1 MTGWGSRQGPL
12 ATDYGRL
19 TETELRMA
27 DSESETAEG
36 LARSFNAL
44 IDEKAWE
51 TDVPE
56 TQTVAVAQTSTA
68 ASTNPPSL
76 PHLLEALLFVG
87 GVPLTAE
94 RAAAAIRGLTS
105 SQFAQAIA
113 SLNRDYRRQAGN
125 RQHSRRGVRSVG
137 PPTGAPESDRG
148 GAARRI
154 RTERGL
160 VRNDATVS

>member
-1 MTGWGSRQGPL
+1 
-12 ATDYGRL
+12 
-19 TETELRMA
+19 MA

-56 TQTVAVAQTSTA
+56 TETVAVPQTSPA
-68 ASTNPPSL
+68 GSTNPPPL

-94 RAAAAIRGLTS
+94 RAAAAIRGLTA

-113 SLNRDYRRQAGN
+113 CLNRDYRRRGRALF
-125 RQHSRRGVRSVG
+125 HSGSG
-137 PPTGAPESDRG
+137 LG
-148 GAARRI
+148 GFK
-154 RTERGL
+154 
-160 VRNDATVS
+160 